1 MGKGTNMNWKFW
13 QKNAK
18 QGLDYAP
25 KAKKLPR
32 PKDLPFSVGRHLVT
46 ELNCNPDWVWTLK
59 SVSRPVEGVKG
70 QYEVLVFNEEA
81 AIAKGIAI
89 HNYNDLNAN
98 SELILFE
105 GRYEKDN
112 PNVEVTVRRKELIK
126 TAAA

>member
-1 MGKGTNMNWKFW
+1 MGKVSQMNWKFW

-18 QGLDYAP
+18 QGFEDSP

-46 ELNCNPDWVWTLK
+46 MLNCDPDWVWNLK

-70 QYEVLVFNEEA
+70 QYEVLVFSEEA
-81 AIAKGIAI
+81 ANAKGIDI
-89 HNYNDLNAN
+89 RNFTDLNAN

-112 PNVEVTVRRKELIK
+112 PYVDVRVRRKELIK